1 MISLELTRMKTL
13 INKNIVDFSEL
24 ILNNYYRLDL
34 DETDAVILIKLR
46 YLLQKNITFIHPSKL
61 SEMLSIT
68 PTTTQRRLDKL
79 MDKGYVQIIL
89 EKNQFGK
96 ETEVFNLDYLV
107 ECILELEF
115 SKVEDSIAKPKQT
128 KERELV
134 ELFEEEFK
142 KPLGVLDIQTIA
154 KWLNEDKYSVD
165 QIKDALFDASRQGK
179 LTIKYV
185 DGILLKQ
192 TTAESHPTYKKAFI
206 KDLKKIWTE

>member
-1 MISLELTRMKTL
+1 MKTL

-107 ECILELEF
+107 ESILEIEF
-115 SKVEDSIAKPKQT
+115 TKSDDSIAKPRKT

-142 KPLGVLDIQTIA
+142 KPLGVLDIQTIT
-154 KWLNEDKYSVD
+154 KWLNEDKYKVD

-179 LTIKYV
+179 LSIKYV

-192 TTAESHPTYKKAFI
+192 TTSETHPTYKKAFI

>member
-1 MISLELTRMKTL
+1 MKTL